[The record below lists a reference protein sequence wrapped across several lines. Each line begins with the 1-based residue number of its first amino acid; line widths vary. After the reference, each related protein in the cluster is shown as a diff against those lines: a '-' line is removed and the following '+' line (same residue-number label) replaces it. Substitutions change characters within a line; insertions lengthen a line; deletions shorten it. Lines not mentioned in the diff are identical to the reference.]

1 MEISAAARAQRDRI
15 RLSRTLDNLARDAKS
30 LRSLALALGRETDA
44 RKIAGVI
51 RCLDS
56 AQTTLSD
63 PALLHPT
70 LF

>member
-1 MEISAAARAQRDRI
+1 MEISAAARAQRDRV
-15 RLSRTLDNLARDAKS
+15 RLSRMLDNLTRDAKT
-30 LRSLALALGRETDA
+30 LRNTARAIGRDEDA
-44 RKIAGVI
+44 RKLNGVI

-56 AQTTLSD
+56 AQATLSD